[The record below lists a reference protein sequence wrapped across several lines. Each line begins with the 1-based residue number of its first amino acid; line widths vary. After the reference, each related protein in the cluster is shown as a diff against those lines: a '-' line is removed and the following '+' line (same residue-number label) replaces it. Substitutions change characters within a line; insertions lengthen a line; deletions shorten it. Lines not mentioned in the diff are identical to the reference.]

1 MSPLLPRLFD
11 NKITMLQ
18 ELRVQNLALIDTL
31 HLDLSTQKTGLIV
44 LTGETGAGKSIILQA
59 INLLTGGRGTSSWVR
74 NDCDQANIE
83 AVFAIRPDHAE
94 VNTLLAEH
102 SLQDG
107 ATCIVRRVLTRE
119 GRSKVYVNDQSV
131 TTRLAGELT
140 AGLIN
145 IASQHDHQ
153 QLLNSRNH
161 LDYLDSY
168 GEFWGVRQQFTKLFR
183 RWQQASSELRHLQ
196 EKEQDKEQQRDFLRF
211 QLEEIRKGQPVLGED
226 EQLLREREQLK
237 ASDALIRLVGA
248 SSRSL
253 SDTVTEALAD
263 IRKNMMQAA
272 ALDAGLEPLAER
284 IESADFELEDLAA
297 RVQKYFDEIPVDPSR
312 LDVISGRLAD
322 LKQLQRKYGPT
333 LAEVIAFAETAER
346 SLAVLESLE
355 QQIAQMELRVEE
367 VATEALMVAVE
378 LTQARREMA
387 KKLTISMEKELASL
401 SFPRA
406 VFQVAVTEPEGLGLD
421 AIHSTGRD
429 EVEFLFSAN
438 PGEPPKSLAKI
449 VSGGELSR
457 LMLAMKCLLAR
468 RDQVDTVIFDE
479 VDAGIGGQAAE
490 AVAEK
495 ISELAGHHQV
505 FCITHLPQIA
515 ACADLHFKVEKQ
527 VEDGRTRTV
536 ITPLGKE
543 QQVDE
548 LARMLGGEKP
558 TAQTLAFAG
567 ELIERRTK
575 RKSA

>member
-1 MSPLLPRLFD
+1 
-11 NKITMLQ
+11 MLQ
-18 ELRVQNLALIDTL
+18 ELRVHNLALIETL
-31 HLDLSTQKTGLIV
+31 HLDLSAQKTGLIV

-59 INLLTGGRGTSSWVR
+59 INLLTGSRGAATWVR
-74 NDCDQANIE
+74 SDCEQAGIE

-94 VNTLLAEH
+94 VNTLLTDH
-102 SLQDG
+102 SLKDG
-107 ATCIVRRVLTRE
+107 AACIVRRVLTRE

-131 TTRLAGELT
+131 TTKLAYELT

-153 QLLNSRNH
+153 QLLNARRH

-168 GEFWGVRQQFTKLFR
+168 GELWGLRQQFTKLFR
-183 RWQQASSELRHLQ
+183 RWQQASSELRQLQ
-196 EKEQDKEQQRDFLRF
+196 EKEQDKEQQRDFLQF
-211 QLEEIRKGQPVLGED
+211 QLEEIRKCTPVPGED

-237 ASDALIRLVGA
+237 ASDALVRFVGA
-248 SSRSL
+248 SSRLL
-253 SDTVTEALAD
+253 SDPITGALVD
-263 IRKNMMQAA
+263 IRKNMEQAA
-272 ALDAGLEPLAER
+272 ALDAGLAPLAER
-284 IESADFELEDLAA
+284 IRSAGFELEDLAA
-297 RVQKYFDEIPVDPSR
+297 GVRKYLAEIPMDPAR
-312 LDVISGRLAD
+312 LDIISGRLAD

-333 LAEVIAFAETAER
+333 LAEVIAFAEAAEAK
-346 SLAVLESLE
+346 LAVLESLE
-355 QQIAQMELRVEE
+355 QQIGQAEVRVEE
-367 VATEALMVAVE
+367 ISTEALLKAAE

-387 KKLTISMEKELASL
+387 KKLAIAMEKELTSL

-406 VFQVAVTEPEGLGLD
+406 VFQVIVTVPEGLGMEGVQG
-421 AIHSTGRD
+421 TGRD

-438 PGEPPKSLAKI
+438 PGEPAKPLAKI

-490 AVAEK
+490 AVAAK

-515 ACADLHFKVEKQ
+515 ACADLHFKVEKR

-536 ITPLGKE
+536 MTPLEEE
-543 QQVDE
+543 QQIGE

-567 ELIERRTK
+567 ELIARKAK
-575 RKSA
+575 RKSV

>member
-1 MSPLLPRLFD
+1 
-11 NKITMLQ
+11 MLQ
-18 ELRVQNLALIDTL
+18 ELSVHNLALIEAL
-31 HLDLSTQKTGLIV
+31 HLDLSTRSTGLIV

-59 INLLTGGRGTSSWVR
+59 INLLTGARGAASWVR
-74 NDCDQANIE
+74 NDCNQASIE

-94 VNTLLAEH
+94 MHALLAEH

-107 ATCIVRRVLTRE
+107 LACIVRRVLTQE
-119 GRSKVYVNDQSV
+119 GRSKVYVNDQTV

-153 QLLNSRNH
+153 QLLNVKNH

-168 GEFWGVRQQFTKLFR
+168 GELWGVRQEFTRLFR
-183 RWQQASSELRHLQ
+183 RWQQASSELRQLQ
-196 EKEQDKEQQRDFLRF
+196 EKEQDKEQQRDFLGF
-211 QLEEIRKGQPVLGED
+211 QLEEIRKCKPVAGED
-226 EQLLREREQLK
+226 EHLLRERDQLK
-237 ASDALIRLVGA
+237 ASDALIRLVGT

-253 SDTVTEALAD
+253 SGTVTGALTE
-263 IRKNMMQAA
+263 IRKNLMQAV
-272 ALDAGLEPLAER
+272 ALDAGLGPLAER
-284 IESADFELEDLAA
+284 IGSVGFELEDLAA
-297 RVQKYFDEIPVDPSR
+297 MVQQYFDEIPVDPSR
-312 LDVISGRLAD
+312 LEVISGRLAD

-333 LAEVIAFAETAER
+333 LSEVIAFAQNVEAK
-346 SLAVLESLE
+346 LAVLESLE
-355 QQIAQMELRVEE
+355 QQIAQAEVRMEEI
-367 VATEALMVAVE
+367 ATEALLRAVE
-378 LTQARREMA
+378 LTQARRETA
-387 KKLTISMEKELASL
+387 KQLATSMEKELASL
-401 SFPRA
+401 SFPLA

-421 AIHSTGRD
+421 GMHASGRD

-438 PGEPPKSLAKI
+438 PGEPAKPLARI

-479 VDAGIGGQAAE
+479 IDAGIGGQAAE
-490 AVAEK
+490 AVAGK

-515 ACADLHFKVEKQ
+515 ACADLHFKVEKR
-527 VEDGRTRTV
+527 VEAGRTRTV
-536 ITPLGKE
+536 MTPLEKE
-543 QQVDE
+543 AQIGE
-548 LARMLGGEKP
+548 IARMLGGEKP

-567 ELIERRTK
+567 ELLERKGK